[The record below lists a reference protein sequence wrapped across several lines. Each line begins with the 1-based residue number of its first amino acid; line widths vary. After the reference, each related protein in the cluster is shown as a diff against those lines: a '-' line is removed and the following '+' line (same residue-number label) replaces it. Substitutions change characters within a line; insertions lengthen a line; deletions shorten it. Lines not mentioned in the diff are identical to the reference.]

1 MNIKHANI
9 GTITKLFKDH
19 IYYLKVKSYINIIY
33 TIIFFSKGIKNK
45 K

>member
-9 GTITKLFKDH
+9 GTITKLFTDH
-19 IYYLKVKSYINIIY
+19 IYYLKVKSYINIFY

>member
-19 IYYLKVKSYINIIY
+19 IYYLKVKSYNIFY
-33 TIIFFSKGIKNK
+33 TIIFFSKGIKK
-45 K
+45 KK